1 MEIFVHPW
9 YMVAGGLLISSPIL
23 IHLINRMRF
32 KRIRWAAMEF
42 LLKSQKRNRR
52 RLIIEQMIL
61 LALRCLLVALA
72 GFLVARFVGASGAGS
87 EGATHIV
94 VLDDTPSMGDHW
106 VEKGPTLTSFDV
118 GREQIKLLARSA
130 AQAPSHQQMR
140 VFLLSDLQNSIFD
153 RRLNDRSSEELHAAL
168 ASRKPASVHVAPVE
182 ALKKALEIF
191 NDVAR
196 GQKVL
201 HFVSDFRDGDWNSG
215 PGVEELNQTI
225 NKLTE
230 QGIHLSLIDTAHP
243 YRAAARQ
250 LALNHDNLAIMD
262 LRCETHVA
270 AEGLDTEFTV
280 VIKNFSSTEKQSFLK
295 VFVDGQE
302 EFRATRPLRLAPD
315 ELKEEKFTLVLVKKK
330 LAPPLAPGD
339 NRDERERKRRLDQ
352 EFVHVQAVIEAEE
365 TGLQADNVR
374 DLVVEVR
381 KKVPTLVV
389 DGNTAAESKQDG
401 GDLFHLETAFAAA
414 RAYEIER
421 CTIDELDRLQLD
433 LYPSMIFLNVR
444 EIKSEKTLKKVQE
457 YVRHGGSIA
466 YFVGDKASPTFYN
479 DTLFKKYEGL
489 FPLLI
494 GSAPYQVVDPRLT
507 EEDKE
512 QRRRDRRQNDPQ
524 PKILFPKPDHP
535 VVATLAPYASFF
547 RYLSID
553 VYHRAQERYKWEKPT
568 NSAGKP
574 EEIVLLPNNHD
585 IGEYKERGQEL
596 GRLALEQTTEIAKT
610 EENYQKFVP
619 AVDRYKTQ
627 IRDALAT
634 PYLFNVVRA
643 LDALLKD
650 RGPDNDPS
658 RPDMAALWAH
668 PRLLDL
674 AAQIAAFRDTL
685 LYGDPLVVSRAYG
698 KGKVVAILTAAG
710 TSVRGDGTARCSWND
725 WGGGSAVTFTYV
737 PFLMDLQRW
746 MTSQG
751 DDLNRL
757 AGDSITLQFDAAK
770 YLPRVKRRFQPQPEP
785 DPDARGRDTPKAEE
799 SEQPLP
805 MTGNTLTF
813 ELSDARRPGVYFF
826 EFFPNAKDGAAAGQ
840 TEVRAYAFNI
850 DAGRESDLRRAARD
864 KLERPRA
871 GKDNKTGT
879 VMVRAP
885 GDNYDLYKNRKP
897 DASESPWLYLFFLVI
912 LVVEQA
918 LAVHLSFHVRGS
930 EAAPA
935 AAGGSRPSPAAA

>member
-1 MEIFVHPW
+1 MELFLNPW
-9 YMVAGGLLISSPIL
+9 YMVAGGILVSSPIL

-52 RLIIEQMIL
+52 RLIIEQLIL
-61 LALRCLLVALA
+61 LALRCLLVLLA
-72 GFLVARFVGASGAGS
+72 GFLVARFVGATGPGSDGAI
-87 EGATHIV
+87 HLV

-106 VEKGPTLTSFDV
+106 TEKGPTLTAFEA
-118 GREQIKLLARSA
+118 GREQIKQLARSA

-140 VFLLSDLQNSIFD
+140 VFLLSDLQTSIFD
-153 RRLNDRSSEELHAAL
+153 RRLNDRSAEELHATL
-168 ASRKPASVHVAPVE
+168 ASRKPSSVHVAPVE

-191 NDVAR
+191 NDVPR

-215 PGVEELNQTI
+215 PGVEELNRTVDR
-225 NKLTE
+225 LTE
-230 QGIHLSLIDTAHP
+230 AGIHLSLIDAAHP

-250 LALNHDNLAIMD
+250 VALNHDNLAVLD

-280 VIKNFSSTEKQSFLK
+280 AVKNFSSTEKQTFLK

-302 EFRATRPLRLAPD
+302 EFRATRPIRLGPD
-315 ELKEEKFTLVLVKKK
+315 ERKEEKFTLVLVKKK
-330 LAPPLAPGD
+330 PAPPLGPSD

-352 EFVHVQAVIEAEE
+352 EFVHIQAAIEAEE

-389 DGNTAAESKQDG
+389 DGNTKEESKQPG
-401 GDLFHLETAFAAA
+401 SDLFHLETAFESA
-414 RAYEIER
+414 RAFEIER

-444 EIKSEKTLKKVQE
+444 EIRSEKTLKKVQD

-466 YFVGDKASPTFYN
+466 YFVGDRALPAFYN
-479 DTLFKKYEGL
+479 DTLFKKYEGM
-489 FPLLI
+489 FPLPI
-494 GSAPYQVVDPRLT
+494 GSSPFYAVDPRLSD
-507 EEDKE
+507 EEKE
-512 QRRRDRRQNDPQ
+512 ERRRDRRHNDQQ
-524 PKILFPKPDHP
+524 PKLLFPRPDHP
-535 VVATLAPYASFF
+535 LVATLAPYGSAL
-547 RYLSID
+547 RYLGID
-553 VYHRAQERYKWEKPT
+553 VYHRALERYRWEQAT
-568 NSAGKP
+568 ASAGKP

-585 IGEYKERGQEL
+585 ISEYKERGQEL
-596 GRLALEQTTEIAKT
+596 ARLALEQTTEIAKS

-619 AVDRYKTQ
+619 AVERCKREITL
-627 IRDALAT
+627 ALGT
-634 PYLFNVVRA
+634 PYLFNVVQA
-643 LDALLKD
+643 LDRLLKD
-650 RGPDNDPS
+650 RGPDNDPN

-668 PRLLDL
+668 PRMLDL
-674 AAQIAAFRDTL
+674 AAQIASFRDTV
-685 LYGDPLVVSRAYG
+685 LYGDPLVVARTYG
-698 KGKVVAILTAAG
+698 KGKVVAILTTAG
-710 TSVRGDGTARCSWND
+710 TSPRGEGTTRCSWND
-725 WGGGSAVTFTYV
+725 WGGGSPASFSYEV
-737 PFLMDLQRW
+737 FLMDLQRYL
-746 MTSQG
+746 TSQG
-751 DDLNRL
+751 DNLNRTV
-757 AGDSITLQFDAAK
+757 GDGITLTFDSAK
-770 YLPRVKRRFQPQPEP
+770 YLPKVKRRFQPQPEP
-785 DPDARGRDTPKAEE
+785 DPDAKEQGRPKAEE
-799 SEQPLP
+799 GEQPLA

-813 ELSDARRPGVYFF
+813 DLHDTRRPGVYFL
-826 EFFPNAKDGAAAGQ
+826 EFFPNVKEGGAAGQ

-850 DAGRESDLRRAARD
+850 DSQRESDLRRAPRD

-879 VMVRAP
+879 VVVRAP
-885 GDNYDLYKNRKP
+885 GDNYDVYKNRQP

-930 EAAPA
+930 EAAPP
-935 AAGGSRPSPAAA
+935 AAGGTRPAPAAA